1 MKLVRYGKLGREKP
15 GILDSEGQIRDLSTK
30 LKDIDGKT
38 INPNSLKLIQ
48 RVNIKKLNVV
58 KGKPRLG
65 VPISNIGK
73 IVCIGLNYIDHA
85 KEVGAPLPKEPIMF
99 LKPNSSLAGPFDDVM
114 LPKGVLPKK
123 GKTPARIVDSK
134 RSDWEVELGVV
145 IGDVAKAV
153 PESKAMQYVAGYT
166 IINDVSERA

>member
-48 RVNIKKLNVV
+48 KVNIKKLNVV

-99 LKPNSSLAGPFDDVM
+99 LKP
-114 LPKGVLPKK
+114 
-123 GKTPARIVDSK
+123 T
-134 RSDWEVELGVV
+134 
-145 IGDVAKAV
+145 
-153 PESKAMQYVAGYT
+153 
-166 IINDVSERA
+166 